1 MSALAAFLVGSLFG
15 CALSWW
21 NYQRSLRRISEAYE
35 RFLPHFLRRP
45 VAPLV
50 SIEED
55 HLFVRQGLHSV
66 RRGRFCVHTADGT
79 VITFAGPPTGWRSVA
94 PTKPGDGLKP

>member
-1 MSALAAFLVGSLFG
+1 MSVLAAFLVGSLLG

-45 VAPLV
+45 VAPEV

-55 HLFVRQGLHSV
+55 RLVVRQGPNSV

-79 VITFAGPPTGWRSVA
+79 VITFARAPTGSKSVA
-94 PTKPGDGLKP
+94 PTEPGDGLRR